1 MAHATSSSNGT
12 ILVDGLDDGLGERL
26 EADLVLLGYRPLLG
40 SPGERLPPDIA
51 AALIVAGDRVG
62 SAVDRSEELRR
73 SAATRAVPIVW
84 LVEEDGLHQ
93 VLSRDHLVDEFLLVP
108 YAPNELA
115 ARLQLVRRRSAPA
128 DADTIRRGPL
138 ELNRL
143 SYQVSL
149 DRRPLDLTYM
159 EYELL
164 KLLMSNPGRVFTRE
178 VILATVWGYDY
189 FGGMRS
195 VDVHVRRLRAKLG
208 QDHAWLIETVRSV
221 GYRLAEVRS

>member
-1 MAHATSSSNGT
+1 VVGAPGA
-12 ILVDGLDDGLGERL
+12 VPEQL
-26 EADLVLLGYRPLLG
+26 EADLVLLGYRPIVTHATEALPRDAGVALL
-40 SPGERLPPDIA
+40 
-51 AALIVAGDRVG
+51 VARGPQG
-62 SAVDRSEELRR
+62 FAVDRAEELRR
-73 SAATRAVPIVW
+73 AAATRAVPIVW
-84 LVEEDGLHQ
+84 LVEADELHQ
-93 VLSRDHLVDEFLLVP
+93 MLSRDHLVDDFVTLP
-108 YAPNELA
+108 YAPHELA
-115 ARLQLVRRRSAPA
+115 ARLLLLRRRGDPD

-143 SYQVSL
+143 SYQVAL

-164 KLLMSNPGRVFTRE
+164 KLLMTHPGRVFTRE
-178 VILATVWGYDY
+178 EILATVWGYDY

>member
-1 MAHATSSSNGT
+1 
-12 ILVDGLDDGLGERL
+12 VLGAAGAVPEQL
-26 EADLVLLGYRPLLG
+26 EADLVLMGYRPVVG
-40 SPGERLPPDIA
+40 DGTEALPHDTSV
-51 AALIVAGDRVG
+51 ALVVVRDANGF
-62 SAVDRSEELRR
+62 AVERSEELRR
-73 SAATRAVPIVW
+73 AAATRATPIVW
-84 LVEEDGLHQ
+84 LVEPEGLHQ
-93 VLSRDHLVDEFLLVP
+93 VLAREHLVDEFVTLP
-108 YAPNELA
+108 YAANELA
-115 ARLQLVRRRSAPA
+115 ARLLLLRRRGDPG
-128 DADTIRRGPL
+128 DADTMRRGPL

-143 SYQVSL
+143 SYQVAL

-164 KLLMSNPGRVFTRE
+164 KLLMTHPGRVFTRE
-178 VILATVWGYDY
+178 EILATVWGYDY